1 MSGLGIIAGGGD
13 LPRLIA
19 ESRRADGSGVLVVD
33 FVGLEVDWAADFDR
47 ITARFENPELIF
59 ERLRDAGCTQVVM
72 AGSMERP
79 SLDPSAF
86 DVTFT
91 AIAPRLMAA
100 LQAGDDAAL
109 RVVLSMFE
117 EAGFKVVSPQSV
129 LEALVIE
136 EGCETIAQPTEY
148 DKHDA
153 ARAAEIL
160 ATTGPLDIG
169 QGAVVAGGLCL
180 GIETLQGTAAMLEA
194 VRHTKADLRPERGL
208 LMKAP
213 KIGQDRKV
221 DLPAIGPDTMD
232 QLAAAHL
239 SGIVIPAKGVLV
251 IDKDEVLKR
260 ADAHGLF
267 LWSRA

>member
-19 ESRRADGSGVLVVD
+19 ESRKAIGADTLIID
-33 FVGLEVDWAADFDR
+33 FEGLEVDWAEGYDR
-47 ITARFENPELIF
+47 LTARFENPEVIF
-59 ERLRDAGCTQVVM
+59 EALKSAGCEQVVM
-72 AGSMERP
+72 AGSMQRP
-79 SLDPSAF
+79 SLDPTKF
-86 DVTFT
+86 DPTFM

-100 LQAGDDAAL
+100 LQDGDDAAL

-117 EAGFKVVSPQSV
+117 DAGFEVIAPHSV
-129 LEALVIE
+129 LETLLME
-136 EGCETIAQPTEY
+136 EGCPTIAQPTEY
-148 DKHDA
+148 DERDA
-153 ARAAEIL
+153 KRAAEIL

-169 QGAVVAGGLCL
+169 QGTVVAGGLCL
-180 GIETLQGTAAMLEA
+180 GIETLQGTAALLEN
-194 VRHTKADLRPERGL
+194 VRQTKPDLRPERGL

-213 KIGQDRKV
+213 KVGQEKRV

-239 SGIVIPAKGVLV
+239 SGLVIPAKSVLV
-251 IDKDEVLKR
+251 IDRAEVLKR

-267 LWSRA
+267 LWSRP